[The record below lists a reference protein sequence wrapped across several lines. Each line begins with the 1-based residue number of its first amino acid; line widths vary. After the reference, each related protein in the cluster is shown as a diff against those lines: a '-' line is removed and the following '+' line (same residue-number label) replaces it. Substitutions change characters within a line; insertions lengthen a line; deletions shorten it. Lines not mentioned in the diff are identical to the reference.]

1 MPKLVEL
8 GSCSLHIV
16 HGALSTGIKKST
28 WFLEKLLRSL
38 FYLFEDPPAWRED
51 FITITKTTT
60 FPKPFCATRWLG
72 DIPVAQRAIDIW
84 SSITKYVVETMK
96 KSKSKIPTFE
106 SFKVVSECV
115 NDAFILAKLEFL
127 VCIAK
132 QLQPFLTK
140 YQCDWPMMPFL
151 ARDLE
156 LVLRGLMSRFVKAN
170 VLQEASSATKLL
182 AVGVSKSENLKLT
195 RQVDVGFG
203 ATSALHTIPAVK
215 FTEAKTLE
223 FFTQC
228 RDMLRA
234 ATEKIVERSPLKYS
248 ILRGMVTLAPR
259 YIVSHPDSASTKFG
273 RVLQRLDDLHW
284 YSHAQCDT
292 ILGQYREVAA
302 TLHRDMMVDCESFNE
317 AVTRLDTFYTDHD
330 FHRKQQFAE
339 LWHVFLMLFTLSHGQ
354 ASVERGF
361 SVNKD
366 VLAPNLTKESLV
378 AQRFIHNALTSG
390 GIKDVS

>member
-1 MPKLVEL
+1 
-8 GSCSLHIV
+8 
-16 HGALSTGIKKST
+16 
-28 WFLEKLLRSL
+28 
-38 FYLFEDPPAWRED
+38 
-51 FITITKTTT
+51 
-60 FPKPFCATRWLG
+60 
-72 DIPVAQRAIDIW
+72 
-84 SSITKYVVETMK
+84 
-96 KSKSKIPTFE
+96 
-106 SFKVVSECV
+106 
-115 NDAFILAKLEFL
+115 
-127 VCIAK
+127 
-132 QLQPFLTK
+132 
-140 YQCDWPMMPFL
+140 MPFL

-182 AVGVSKSENLKLT
+182 AVDVRKSENLKLT

-203 ATSALHTIPAVK
+203 ATSALQTIPAVK
-215 FTEAKTLE
+215 FTEAKKLE
-223 FFTQC
+223 FTQC

-234 ATEKIVERSPLKYS
+234 ATEKIVERSLLKS
-248 ILRGMVTLAPR
+248 LLRGMVTLDPR

-292 ILGQYREVAA
+292 ILGQHREFAA

-339 LWHVFLMLFTLSHGQ
+339 LWHVFLMFTLSHGQ
-354 ASVERGF
+354 VSVERGF

-390 GIKDVS
+390 GIKDVSKYQISTELMASCR